1 MKAGRSRKLST
12 VESMIAGAVA
22 GSATVL
28 ITNPIWVV
36 NTRMTARKRG
46 APPPSPSLKP
56 TLAEPTPRPAAP
68 TTIGEVKALLKEGGI
83 GAFFAGVM
91 PALVLVINPILQ
103 YTIFEQLKNL
113 LERRRK
119 RSVTPTD
126 AFWLGALG
134 KLVATGLTYPYITVK
149 ARMHVA
155 GKNEHVSVLT
165 ALRKIVK
172 EEGWSG
178 LYGGIAPKLVQ
189 SVITAAF
196 LFAFKDAL
204 FKVAQATLRNRR
216 AQAAKLL
223 LLKK

>member
-1 MKAGRSRKLST
+1 
-12 VESMIAGAVA
+12 MIAGAVA

-28 ITNPIWVV
+28 TTNPIWVV
-36 NTRMTARKRG
+36 NTRMTARKRSQPT
-46 APPPSPSLKP
+46 PPPGGSGSKP
-56 TLAEPTPRPAAP
+56 TLAEPTGPVPP
-68 TTIGEVKALLKEGGI
+68 PSTIGEIKALLQEGGI
-83 GAFFAGVM
+83 GAFFAGVA
-91 PALVLVINPILQ
+91 PALILVINPILQ

-149 ARMHVA
+149 ARMHMA
-155 GKNEHVSVLT
+155 GKEDRKEPVLD
-165 ALRKIVK
+165 ALRRIIR
-172 EEGWSG
+172 EEGWAG
-178 LYGGIAPKLVQ
+178 LYNGIGPKLVQ

-204 FKVAQATLRNRR
+204 FNVAKGALQNRR
-216 AQAAKLL
+216 AQKLI
-223 LLKK
+223 KA